1 MTKHRCWVLAL
12 WAGVTA
18 AGASA
23 SLPPL
28 PAVWPAGSTDV
39 SVPGLPLRVA
49 DGVDSAATEDA
60 GPPPFD
66 QAARAARQT
75 ETAAPGP
82 ALEGPPIPLA
92 PPARMSDAAARQPGD
107 ADDARRISL
116 NLQGVGLAAAF
127 DAIARFTGLNIVVG
141 EQVRGTVTLRLNN
154 VRWREAFDTLLDMH
168 GLAMSRRGNVIWVTP
183 AAELAARERER
194 FDMHARA
201 ADLEPLAS
209 RTFMLH
215 YPRAQ
220 DVQRLLAG
228 ATGQRL
234 LSKRGAAAADP
245 RTNLL
250 FVTDLAPRI
259 VQIAGLIDAIDRPS
273 RQVRIEARI
282 VEGEQGFSRNLG
294 ARVA

>member
-49 DGVDSAATEDA
+49 DGVESAATEDA

-66 QAARAARQT
+66 HAARAARQT

-116 NLQGVGLAAAF
+116 NLQ
-127 DAIARFTGLNIVVG
+127 
-141 EQVRGTVTLRLNN
+141 
-154 VRWREAFDTLLDMH
+154 
-168 GLAMSRRGNVIWVTP
+168 
-183 AAELAARERER
+183 
-194 FDMHARA
+194 
-201 ADLEPLAS
+201 
-209 RTFMLH
+209 
-215 YPRAQ
+215 
-220 DVQRLLAG
+220 
-228 ATGQRL
+228 
-234 LSKRGAAAADP
+234 
-245 RTNLL
+245 
-250 FVTDLAPRI
+250 
-259 VQIAGLIDAIDRPS
+259 
-273 RQVRIEARI
+273 
-282 VEGEQGFSRNLG
+282 
-294 ARVA
+294 